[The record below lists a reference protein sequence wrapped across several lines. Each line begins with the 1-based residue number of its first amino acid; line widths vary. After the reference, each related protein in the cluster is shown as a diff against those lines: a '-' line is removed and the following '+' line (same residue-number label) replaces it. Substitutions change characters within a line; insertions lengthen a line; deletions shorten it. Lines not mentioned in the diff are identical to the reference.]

1 MTTDRPA
8 LAADSREIT
17 GKAVAHLRRDG
28 KLPAVVYGHGV
39 ASTSLTVDAHDFEL
53 LRRSVGANAIVDLSI
68 DGKKAKPVLIHQIQ
82 VHPVTRRTLHIDL
95 YQVKMTEELTVDVPL
110 VPAGEAPAVDL
121 GGTYLQLLD
130 SVKVKALPDK
140 LPQTLV
146 VPNDRLVDYDAVLH
160 VRDLEIPADVTLVTD
175 PDEVLAKV
183 MPPRVEVE
191 PTEVEA
197 AEGEGA
203 EGEGAEGEGAEAG
216 AATEAESASSEG

>member
-53 LRRSVGANAIVDLSI
+53 LRRSVGANAIVDLSV

-82 VHPVTRRTLHIDL
+82 VHPVTRRTLHVDL

-130 SVKVKALPDK
+130 TVKVKALPDK

-146 VPNDRLVDYDAVLH
+146 VPTDSLVDYDAVLH

-175 PDEVLAKV
+175 PEEVLAKV

-191 PTEVEA
+191 PV
-197 AEGEGA
+197 EGEGA
-203 EGEGAEGEGAEAG
+203 EGEGAEGEAAEG
-216 AATEAESASSEG
+216 EAAEGEAASAAESESSEA

>member
-17 GKAVAHLRRDG
+17 GKAVAHLRRGG

-68 DGKKAKPVLIHQIQ
+68 DGKKAKPVLIHQVQ
-82 VHPVTRRTLHIDL
+82 VHPVTRRTLHVDL

-110 VPAGEAPAVDL
+110 VPVGEAPAVDL

-130 SVKVKALPDK
+130 TVKVKALPDK

-175 PDEVLAKV
+175 PEEVLAKV
-183 MPPRVEVE
+183 MPPRVELE

-197 AEGEGA
+197 AEGEAAEGEAAEEGAEEGAATSA
-203 EGEGAEGEGAEAG
+203 EGEG
-216 AATEAESASSEG
+216 SEG